1 MKAAIAYEFL
11 CFLKVSIFEDLI
23 IFERLTL
30 QISIE
35 LANITFKHFAKCCF
49 TLWFCKVIK
58 TMGKGKE
65 DDKEKNRRKA
75 KQNYHNDVYRWKRNS
90 FLSKA
95 DTKRGIV

>member
-30 QISIE
+30 QISIQ

-65 DDKEKNRRKA
+65 DDKEK
-75 KQNYHNDVYRWKRNS
+75 KQKK
-90 FLSKA
+90 SK
-95 DTKRGIV
+95 TELP